1 MATARVN
8 QKGWA
13 LSNGTVMLAG
23 GGDGSLLAPLP
34 LSSTEIFDP
43 ATNTF
48 SPGPAMN
55 LPRAAAGILRMPQG
69 QIFLF
74 GGADSGQTVTNTTE
88 WYFF

>member
-1 MATARVN
+1 V
-8 QKGWA
+8 
-13 LSNGTVMLAG
+13 LLAG
-23 GGDGSLLAPLP
+23 GGDGSILSPSP

-48 SPGPAMN
+48 SPGPSMN

-69 QIFLF
+69 QVFLF